1 MLNIKIPC
9 ILHKVR
15 VAIKIDYLVHLS
27 YKNSKGKERVSV
39 NFKEKLEHTRKYAE
53 AFWHHEMIDRPYVCV
68 TAPKKPHKYS
78 WSGAKSFRACME
90 EKYDDILRAGQPRS
104 IEWMDLLTKIQSAG
118 KSLWIFDWTAEEIK
132 ANVKHLK
139 PELVAFSLG
148 AQTPEQAD
156 DLLEYLEKLY
166 R

>member
-53 AFWHHEMIDRPYVCV
+53 AFWRHEMIDRPYVCV

-90 EKYDDILRAGQPRS
+90 EKYDDILLPLRIS
-104 IEWMDLLTKIQSAG
+104 S
-118 KSLWIFDWTAEEIK
+118 
-132 ANVKHLK
+132 
-139 PELVAFSLG
+139 
-148 AQTPEQAD
+148 
-156 DLLEYLEKLY
+156 
-166 R
+166 

>member
-1 MLNIKIPC
+1 MDC
-9 ILHKVR
+9 I
-15 VAIKIDYLVHLS
+15 
-27 YKNSKGKERVSV
+27 E
-39 NFKEKLEHTRKYAE
+39 
-53 AFWHHEMIDRPYVCV
+53 CV
-68 TAPKKPHKYS
+68 QWVP
-78 WSGAKSFRACME
+78 G
-90 EKYDDILRAGQPRS
+90 AGQPRS
-104 IEWMDLLTKIQSAG
+104 IEWMDLLTKIQTAG